1 MGDSERGSQQAKSK
15 SNKITEIKIKSK
27 KAADN
32 SCGFKLPGLANYGS
46 PKRNSPK
53 LTKAKSRTR
62 DMGERLLDGAN
73 DEYSHTEL
81 LQVSNDTMLLLLNSG
96 IEETV
101 RGSTRNRRAS
111 PCMMYYTAGS
121 R

>member
-1 MGDSERGSQQAKSK
+1 MCVFLLIKRNEKTK
-15 SNKITEIKIKSK
+15 TKIKTK
-27 KAADN
+27 KAADK
-32 SCGFKLPGLANYGS
+32 SCRFKLPGLVNYGS
-46 PKRNSPK
+46 PKKNSPK
-53 LTKAKSRTR
+53 LTKAKSRTL

-81 LQVSNDTMLLLLNSG
+81 LQVSNDTMLLLHNSG
-96 IEETV
+96 REETV
-101 RGSTRNRRAS
+101 RGSTRNRRTS

>member
-1 MGDSERGSQQAKSK
+1 MGDSERGSQQAKSEGNERTK
-15 SNKITEIKIKSK
+15 VKIKIK

-32 SCGFKLPGLANYGS
+32 SCRFKLPGLVNYGS

-53 LTKAKSRTR
+53 LTKAKPRTR
-62 DMGERLLDGAN
+62 GMGERLLDGAN

-81 LQVSNDTMLLLLNSG
+81 LQVSNGTMLLLLNSG
-96 IEETV
+96 REETV
-101 RGSTRNRRAS
+101 RGSTRNRRTS
-111 PCMMYYTAGS
+111 PCTMYYTAGS